1 MKARKPQATVGAMNT
16 TTHQAILI
24 AVEDPV
30 LHPEAMHVAAA
41 TGRPVIETT
50 NLMDISRHFHRASA
64 VLIDASMGSQ
74 LSPGKRRDRVFLLD
88 SDPGPSDWKTAMKIH
103 AEQAMLLPAQAGE
116 LLSALGRDDKQLPV
130 ASGHVIGVAGVVG
143 GTGASTFAAAL
154 AKRRAESATT
164 VLIDADPSSGGID
177 LLLGIEDVPGA
188 RWPDVGLRRGTVQ
201 AADVLK
207 ALPSTPDEVVV
218 LSTARSN
225 ILDPFALSESDVSAA
240 IDCFLSADRSVDVVV
255 DLPHARVHPDIAER
269 LSHLVLV
276 IPAEV
281 RAVAAARARYMELQQ
296 LHVSITCVLRH
307 RGWSGLDVAEVEEI
321 LGADITAEIGS
332 IQRLAKSVEMH
343 GLTGSLPRVLSSACD
358 AVLGEVAA

>member
-1 MKARKPQATVGAMNT
+1 MNT

-64 VLIDASMGSQ
+64 VLIDASMASQ

-188 RWPDVGLRRGTVQ
+188 RWPDVELRRGTVQ

-296 LHVSITCVLRH
+296 LHVSIACVLRH

-321 LGADITAEIGS
+321 LGADITAEVGS

>member
-1 MKARKPQATVGAMNT
+1 MNT

-64 VLIDASMGSQ
+64 VLIDTSMASQ

-103 AEQAMLLPAQAGE
+103 AEQAILLPAQAGE

-207 ALPSTPDEVVV
+207 ALPSTTDEVVV

-225 ILDPFALSESDVSAA
+225 VLDPFALSESDVSAA
-240 IDCFLSADRSVDVVV
+240 IDCFLRDR
-255 DLPHARVHPDIAER
+255 
-269 LSHLVLV
+269 
-276 IPAEV
+276 
-281 RAVAAARARYMELQQ
+281 
-296 LHVSITCVLRH
+296 
-307 RGWSGLDVAEVEEI
+307 
-321 LGADITAEIGS
+321 
-332 IQRLAKSVEMH
+332 KSV
-343 GLTGSLPRVLSSACD
+343 V
-358 AVLGEVAA
+358 